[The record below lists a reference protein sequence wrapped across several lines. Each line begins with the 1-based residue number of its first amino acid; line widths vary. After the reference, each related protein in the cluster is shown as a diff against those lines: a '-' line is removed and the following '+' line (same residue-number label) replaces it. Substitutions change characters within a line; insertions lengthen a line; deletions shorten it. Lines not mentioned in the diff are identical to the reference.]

1 VFTDSGTVVGVGP
14 RTAVGRL
21 TLDAAGNLLNGA
33 ATSSLDGAIANETF
47 SGTYTVNPDCMGT
60 ISVDIFASGVEL
72 FAITGNIAFDND
84 MKHMRGIF
92 TSVVEP
98 NGTSLLGSLAGAA
111 DRGTVYR
118 TAGPITAA
126 PVLQSTLGTDCRFE
140 QLSSNAPGAIAG
152 HRTVLPVRGGV
163 R

>member
-1 VFTDSGTVVGVGP
+1 MAVPAYAGGPPCSLARAAGNWAFTDSGTVVGVGP

-98 NGTSLLGSLAGAA
+98 NGTSLP
-111 DRGTVYR
+111 TV
-118 TAGPITAA
+118 
-126 PVLQSTLGTDCRFE
+126 
-140 QLSSNAPGAIAG
+140 IA
-152 HRTVLPVRGGV
+152 LDANKQ
-163 R
+163 

>member
-1 VFTDSGTVVGVGP
+1 MAVPAYAGGPPCSLARAAGNWAFTDSGTVVGVGP

-84 MKHMRGIF
+84 TKHMRGIF

-98 NGTSLLGSLAGAA
+98 NGTSLP
-111 DRGTVYR
+111 TV
-118 TAGPITAA
+118 
-126 PVLQSTLGTDCRFE
+126 
-140 QLSSNAPGAIAG
+140 IA
-152 HRTVLPVRGGV
+152 LDANKQ
-163 R
+163 

>member
-1 VFTDSGTVVGVGP
+1 MAVPAYAGGPPCSLARAAGNWAFTDSGAVVGVGP

-98 NGTSLLGSLAGAA
+98 NGTSLP
-111 DRGTVYR
+111 TV
-118 TAGPITAA
+118 
-126 PVLQSTLGTDCRFE
+126 
-140 QLSSNAPGAIAG
+140 IA
-152 HRTVLPVRGGV
+152 LDANKQ
-163 R
+163 